1 MHYFTLQRRN
11 FLHLLIC
18 CFYLY
23 GTNSWSN
30 FALTPYIGDFNRSRA
45 GGAAVAEDATTVFT
59 NPAGLTRLT
68 GQQFSGSAQY
78 FTTAAKF
85 TDNGSKDALGSPLSG
100 GNTGDGGGN
109 TFVPGIFYSN
119 QLSPTLSFGL
129 AINGSFGLSTD
140 YARDWV
146 GRYTAI
152 TTSIM
157 AMNINPSFTI
167 KLNDAWSAGVGIS
180 AQQAQAKLSSAIDF
194 GAVCLANLAPS
205 TCASLGMPAPQSAD
219 GYVEMNGSDW
229 GSGYNF
235 GLLWSSANNQSSQ
248 ATRVGM
254 AYRSKISYQLTGDAN
269 FSIPAAA
276 TAFNPTFTD
285 TTVTIPLTLPEIF
298 SLSIYHDVTH
308 SVAMMAD
315 ITRTRWSR
323 FKNLSIDFANPAQP
337 DQLIAKNWHDTNR
350 YAIGINYQHDRS
362 WVFQG
367 GVAYEKSPIPDSSY
381 DPSIPVGNTLWL
393 SLGAQYRFSEHRVL
407 EAGWAHVQLQQREVN
422 LTGNYGET
430 LRGNTDTQLDVVN
443 LRLNWAF

>member
-1 MHYFTLQRRN
+1 MNRPLFIRSLC
-11 FLHLLIC
+11 LSLL
-18 CFYLY
+18 FSGSLLPYS
-23 GTNSWSN
+23 NAWSN

-45 GGAAVAEDATTVFT
+45 GGAATAENATTVYT
-59 NPAGLTRLT
+59 NPAGLTRLS
-68 GQQFSGSAQY
+68 GQQFSASAQY
-78 FTTAAKF
+78 FMTSANF
-85 TDNGSKDALGSPLSG
+85 TNTGSKDALGAPITG
-100 GNTGDGGGN
+100 GASGDGSGN
-109 TFVPGIFYSN
+109 TFVPAFYYSN
-119 QLSPTLSFGL
+119 QLSDKMSVGI

-140 YARDWV
+140 YARNWV
-146 GRYTAI
+146 GRYTAV

-157 AMNINPSFTI
+157 AMNINPSLAIT
-167 KLNDAWSAGVGIS
+167 LDDAWSAGVGIS
-180 AQQAQAKLSSAIDF
+180 AQQTQATLSSAIDF
-194 GAVCLANLAPS
+194 GAICLANLSPS
-205 TCASLGMPAPQSAD
+205 ACASLGMPAPQSAD

-229 GSGYNF
+229 GAGYNF
-235 GLLWSSANNQSSQ
+235 GLLWSSQ

-254 AYRSKISYQLTGDAN
+254 AYRSKISYQLTGDTN